1 MLVAKVNLEFLYLF
15 INTSEV
21 ADNVS
26 VYMFENIET
35 GFEIS
40 PSEFIKFADYD
51 LTAQYNHHLIN
62 CLSNT
67 KRAIDS
73 QLDSLLIGFGV
84 SERSKNW
91 HFPEKVNFL
100 NSIGVISP
108 GILKKI
114 NRKRNF
120 LEHEY
125 IYPSKEEVE
134 DALDVAK
141 LFVAYTNKYLI
152 RANTGF
158 ELSIE
163 GEGDIDINLDWE
175 NHKITCTYR
184 TYDIYDK
191 FKDFITEE
199 LVSADQKEYDE
210 YFKFY
215 LKLYDIA

>member
-1 MLVAKVNLEFLYLF
+1 M
-15 INTSEV
+15 
-21 ADNVS
+21 
-26 VYMFENIET
+26 
-35 GFEIS
+35 
-40 PSEFIKFADYD
+40 
-51 LTAQYNHHLIN
+51 
-62 CLSNT
+62 
-67 KRAIDS
+67 
-73 QLDSLLIGFGV
+73 
-84 SERSKNW
+84 
-91 HFPEKVNFL
+91 

-141 LFVAYTNKYLI
+141 LFVAYTNRYLF

-158 ELSIE
+158 ELFIE
-163 GEGDIDINLDWE
+163 GEGYIDINLDWE
-175 NHKITCTYR
+175 KHKITCTYC
-184 TYDIYDK
+184 TDDIYSK
-191 FKDFITEE
+191 YKDFITED

-210 YFKFY
+210 YLKYY